1 MPTLRNGYAVVG
13 DGMVGRSNEI
23 RRESCF
29 GQGRD
34 SDQTPREENWVTKL
48 LASMRDNR
56 RGGGT
61 KELLSGTES
70 INTNAAVRVTVVAMK
85 PRQHNLVEPRVI
97 GR

>member
-1 MPTLRNGYAVVG
+1 MLTLRKGYAVVG
-13 DGMVGRSNEI
+13 DGMVGRSNET

-34 SDQTPREENWVTKL
+34 SDQIPREENWVTKL
-48 LASMRDNR
+48 QASMRDSR
-56 RGGGT
+56 HGRVT
-61 KELLSGTES
+61 KALLSGTES
-70 INTNAAVRVTVVAMK
+70 INTNAAVRVTIVAMK

>member
-1 MPTLRNGYAVVG
+1 
-13 DGMVGRSNEI
+13 MVGRSNEI

-34 SDQTPREENWVTKL
+34 SDQNPREENWVTKL
-48 LASMRDNR
+48 QASMRDSR
-56 RGGGT
+56 HGRVT
-61 KELLSGTES
+61 KHLLSGTEL